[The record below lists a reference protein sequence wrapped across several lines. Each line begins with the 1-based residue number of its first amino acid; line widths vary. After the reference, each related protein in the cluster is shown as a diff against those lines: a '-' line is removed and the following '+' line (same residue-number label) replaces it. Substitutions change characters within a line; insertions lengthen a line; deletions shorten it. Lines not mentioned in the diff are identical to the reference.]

1 MRRKQLW
8 QSSRLFLCHGPKKT
22 IMLVHEHEFLE
33 MLRLTRSMQFWK
45 PGQINFKRNLKFFC
59 SKSKN
64 SLRKFIKSEMSFLFL
79 TVSLDTL
86 NPVLTALPKSFW
98 SKSKKCNQK
107 PRKYIILKYFKNY
120 SALKKFLWWKCRR
133 HLWQSGW
140 TSFEFVLHSAQKTI
154 DFQTCFIQCYS
165 QKLSLWKLSAVLT
178 ARTKYFWQE
187 TIMFLLK
194 VHIYKAQNQKD

>member
-1 MRRKQLW
+1 
-8 QSSRLFLCHGPKKT
+8 
-22 IMLVHEHEFLE
+22 
-33 MLRLTRSMQFWK
+33 MQFWK
-45 PGQINFKRNLKFFC
+45 PGRNKLKRYLNFFC

-64 SLRKFIKSEMSFLFL
+64 LLRKFIKKEMSFLFS
-79 TVSLDTL
+79 TVSLNTL
-86 NPVLTALPKSFW
+86 NPNLTALPKNFW
-98 SKSKKCNQK
+98 SKLKKCNQK
-107 PRKYIILKYFKNY
+107 PRKFIILKFFKNC

-178 ARTKYFWQE
+178 
-187 TIMFLLK
+187 FLTRNYN
-194 VHIYKAQNQKD
+194 VFAQSP